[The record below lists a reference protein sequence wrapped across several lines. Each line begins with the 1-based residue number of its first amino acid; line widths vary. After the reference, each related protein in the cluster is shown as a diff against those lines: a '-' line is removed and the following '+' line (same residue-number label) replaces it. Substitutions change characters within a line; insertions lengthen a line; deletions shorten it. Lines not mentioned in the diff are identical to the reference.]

1 MTEALA
7 DLSWELEAADGGP
20 RRPSLADVGGAT
32 LEDDTERPPDKSK
45 HPYSNQLNQW
55 AKQIA
60 AMGGVVPSLVLSVEI
75 TAGTPAVVAFA
86 CPRGD
91 LEIDDFDVDDNGT
104 GDTTIT
110 WPADTFP
117 PELTRPTVTINQD
130 TSALVGGN
138 AVAVTNG
145 VRVRTYDGSGAE
157 DLHFT
162 VVRY

>member
-7 DLSWELEAADGGP
+7 ELSWKLEAADGGP

-32 LEDDTERPPDKSK
+32 LEDDTEYPPNRETMIYADEA
-45 HPYSNQLNQW
+45 NQW
-55 AKQIA
+55 QMQIV

-75 TAGTPAVVAFA
+75 SGGTPAVVAFT
-86 CPRGD
+86 CPRDD
-91 LEIDDFDVDDNGT
+91 LEIDDFTVTDNGT

-117 PELTRPTVTINQD
+117 PELTRPELTINQD
-130 TSALVGGN
+130 VGALVGGT
-138 AVAVTNG
+138 AVPVTNG

-162 VVRY
+162 VMRR

>member
-7 DLSWELEAADGGP
+7 ELSWMLEAGDGGP

-32 LEDDTERPPDKSK
+32 LEDDTEFPPNPAK
-45 HPYSNQLNQW
+45 HPYANQLNQW

-75 TAGTPAVVAFA
+75 TAGAPAVVAFS
-86 CPRGD
+86 CPRDD
-91 LEIDDFDVDDNGT
+91 LEISDFTETDNGT

-117 PELTRPTVTINQD
+117 PELARPTVTINQD
-130 TSALVGGN
+130 TGALVGGT
-138 AVAVTNG
+138 VVSVTNG